1 MSYLKTRSLFVA
13 CSATLVLLAA
23 PSESKALF
31 EWLCPANWFNPA
43 PAAQTYA
50 PPYSASRV
58 VWQPVA
64 PAASAC
70 NPCAPQGA
78 SYVPQTNYRW
88 SYSRIERTTYRPLTT
103 WDACTGCPRTVYQPV
118 TNKTLLPWLH
128 RKSYTTY
135 RPVYSS
141 PYTSAYTSYASP
153 WSSNACN
160 PCGAGA
166 CDPCGGSAWG
176 SAASSCPSGSC
187 APISY
192 SATAPSYNGGQP
204 IDSGTASPP
213 STYKQE
219 AETPDVRLKP
229 TPDSSTGPAPTGP
242 PTLIL
247 PDTRTTLQPIRQAAL
262 YQPISLSSS
271 ATRPASRP
279 AKPPLDVSGWRASHD

>member
-1 MSYLKTRSLFVA
+1 MSYLKMRNLFVV

-50 PPYSASRV
+50 PPYGASRV

-64 PAASAC
+64 PTASAC
-70 NPCAPQGA
+70 NPCAPQA
-78 SYVPQTNYRW
+78 VSYVPQTDQRW

-118 TNKTLLPWLH
+118 TTKTLLPWLH

-135 RPVYSS
+135 RPVYSNPCTS
-141 PYTSAYTSYASP
+141 CYTTYANPYC
-153 WSSNACN
+153 NACD
-160 PCGAGA
+160 PCGSSV
-166 CDPCGGSAWG
+166 CDPCGGSVWG

-192 SATAPSYNGGQP
+192 RGAAPGANGGQS
-204 IDSGTASPP
+204 IDSGATGPP

-219 AETPDVRLKP
+219 AETPDVRMKP
-229 TPDSSTGPAPTGP
+229 TPDSNTGPDPTD
-242 PTLIL
+242 PTSLPNLII
-247 PDTRTTLQPIRQAAL
+247 PATRTTARPIRQASL
-262 YQPISLSSS
+262 VQPISLSPPGGPS
-271 ATRPASRP
+271 AQV
-279 AKPPLDVSGWRASHD
+279 PLDVSGWRASND